1 MKKSRGRTGRKRRR
15 KHLQIL
21 GGVSCSHKLEYIKLK
36 KWLKDRGFEDS
47 NLRPAEFWGTGRGL
61 MTTKAL
67 QAGDLIIS
75 LPEKCLLTTG
85 TVLNSCLGEYIM
97 KWKPPVSPLIALCT
111 FLIAEK
117 HAGEK
122 SPWKPYIDVLPKT
135 YTCPVFF
142 EHDAVSLL
150 PEPLRT
156 KAQEQRTMVHELYMS
171 SKAFFSSLQPLFAEN
186 TETIFNYSALE
197 WAWCTV
203 NTRTIYMKHSQR
215 ECFSIEPDVYALA
228 PYLDLLNHSPN
239 VQVKAAFNE
248 QTRSYE
254 IWTNSQCKRYE
265 EVFICY
271 GPHDNQRL
279 LLEYGFVAMDNPHSS
294 VYVSSDTLLKYF
306 PPLDKQRNAKLSIL
320 RDNDFLENL
329 TFGWDGPSWRLLT
342 ALKLLNLG
350 ADEFWGIQ
358 QMIVFKHFGSST
370 CWRRT
375 LLGDVISARNEQ
387 QTLNITT
394 KICHFLI
401 EETQHVLLQISQ
413 LKRSKENLQMH
424 LALVEALHLENL
436 KILQKSAESL
446 CSLRMATT

>member
-1 MKKSRGRTGRKRRR
+1 MRQNLFLNMKKSRGRTGRKRRR
-15 KHLQIL
+15 KHLQSFMD
-21 GGVSCSHKLEYIKLK
+21 GVSCSHKLEYINLK

-47 NLRPAEFWGTGRGL
+47 NLRPAQFWDTGRGL

-67 QAGDLIIS
+67 QAGDLVIS

-85 TVLNSCLGEYIM
+85 TVLSSCLGEYIK

-122 SPWKPYIDVLPKT
+122 SLWKPYLDVLPKT
-135 YTCPVFF
+135 YTCPVCL
-142 EHDAVSLL
+142 EHDVVSLL
-150 PEPLRT
+150 PEPLRK
-156 KAQEQRTMVHELYMS
+156 KAQEQRTTVHELYMS

-186 TETIFNYSALE
+186 TGTIFNYSALE
-197 WAWCTV
+197 WAWCTI

-215 ECFSIEPDVYALA
+215 ECFSLEPDVYALA

-254 IWTNSQCKRYE
+254 IRTNSQCKKYK

-279 LLEYGFVAMDNPHSS
+279 LLEYGFVAMNNPHSS

-306 PPLDKQRNAKLSIL
+306 PPLDKQRNAKISIL
-320 RDNDFLENL
+320 KDHDFLENL
-329 TFGWDGPSWRLLT
+329 TFGWDGPSWRLFT
-342 ALKLLNLG
+342 ALKLLSLG
-350 ADEFWGIQ
+350 ADEFT
-358 QMIVFKHFGSST
+358 S
-370 CWRRT
+370 WRRT

-387 QTLNITT
+387 QTLTITA

-401 EETQHVLLQISQ
+401 EETQHALLQISQ
-413 LKRSKENLQMH
+413 LKRNKENLKNQ
-424 LALVEALHLENL
+424 LTLVEALRLEDL
-436 KILQKSAESL
+436 KILQKSAEIL
-446 CSLRMATT
+446 CNLNMATT

>member
-1 MKKSRGRTGRKRRR
+1 MKKNRGRTGRRRRR
-15 KHLQIL
+15 KHLQSFMD
-21 GGVSCSHKLEYIKLK
+21 GVNCSHKLEYIKLK
-36 KWLKDRGFEDS
+36 KWLKDRGFEDK
-47 NLRPAEFWGTGRGL
+47 NLRPAQFWDTGRGL
-61 MTTKAL
+61 MATKAL

-85 TVLNSCLGEYIM
+85 TVLSSCLGEYIM
-97 KWKPPVSPLIALCT
+97 RWKPPVSPLIALCT

-122 SPWKPYIDVLPKT
+122 SLWKPYLDVLPKT
-135 YTCPVFF
+135 YTCPVSL
-142 EHDAVSLL
+142 EHDVVSLL
-150 PEPLRT
+150 PEPLRK
-156 KAQEQRTMVHELYMS
+156 KAQEQRAMVHELYMS

-186 TETIFNYSALE
+186 TGTIFNYSALE

-215 ECFSIEPDVYALA
+215 ECFSLEPDVYALA
-228 PYLDLLNHSPN
+228 PYLDLLNHRPN

-254 IWTNSQCKRYE
+254 IWTNSQCKKYE

-279 LLEYGFVAMDNPHSS
+279 LLEYGFVATDNPHSS
-294 VYVSSDTLLKYF
+294 VYVSSDTLLRYF

-320 RDNDFLENL
+320 KDHDFLENL

-342 ALKLLNLG
+342 ALKLLCLQ
-350 ADEFWGIQ
+350 ADEF
-358 QMIVFKHFGSST
+358 T

-375 LLGDVISARNEQ
+375 LLGDLISARNEQ
-387 QTLNITT
+387 QTLNITA

-413 LKRSKENLQMH
+413 LKRSKENLKKN
-424 LALVEALHLENL
+424 LALVEALRLEDL
-436 KILQKSAESL
+436 KILQKSAEIL
-446 CSLRMATT
+446 CNLNMATT

>member
-15 KHLQIL
+15 KHVQSFVD
-21 GGVSCSHKLEYIKLK
+21 GVNCSSKLEYIKLK

-47 NLRPAEFWGTGRGL
+47 SLRPAQFWDTGRGL

-85 TVLNSCLGEYIM
+85 TVLRSCLGEYIT

-122 SPWKPYIDVLPKT
+122 SLWKPYLDVLPKT
-135 YTCPVFF
+135 YTCPVYL
-142 EHDAVSLL
+142 EHDVVSLL
-150 PEPLRT
+150 PEPLRK
-156 KAQEQRTMVHELYMS
+156 KAEEQRTMVHELYVS
-171 SKAFFSSLQPLFAEN
+171 SEPFFSSLQPLFAEN
-186 TETIFNYSALE
+186 TGTIFNYSALK
-197 WAWCTV
+197 WAWCTI

-215 ECFSIEPDVYALA
+215 ECFSLEPDVYALA

-239 VQVKAAFNE
+239 VQVKTAFNE

-254 IWTNSQCKRYE
+254 IRTNSQCKKYE

-279 LLEYGFVAMDNPHSS
+279 LLEYGFVAMNNPHSS

-306 PPLDKQRNAKLSIL
+306 PPLDKQRNAKISIL
-320 RDNDFLENL
+320 KDHDFLENL

-342 ALKLLNLG
+342 ALKLLSLG
-350 ADEFWGIQ
+350 ADEF
-358 QMIVFKHFGSST
+358 T

-387 QTLNITT
+387 QTLNIAA
-394 KICHFLI
+394 KICNFLI
-401 EETQHVLLQISQ
+401 EETQHVLLQ
-413 LKRSKENLQMH
+413 LKRNKENLKKH
-424 LALVEALHLENL
+424 LALVEALRLEDL
-436 KILQKSAESL
+436 KILQKSAEIL
-446 CSLRMATT
+446 CNLNMATT

>member
-1 MKKSRGRTGRKRRR
+1 MKKSRGRTGRKRGR
-15 KHLQIL
+15 KRLQSFM
-21 GGVSCSHKLEYIKLK
+21 GGVNCSHKLEYIKLK

-47 NLRPAEFWGTGRGL
+47 HLRPAQFWDTGRGL
-61 MTTKAL
+61 MATKAL
-67 QAGDLIIS
+67 QAGDLVVS

-85 TVLNSCLGEYIM
+85 TVLSSCLGEYIV

-122 SPWKPYIDVLPKT
+122 SLWKPYLDVLPKT
-135 YTCPVFF
+135 YTCPVCL
-142 EHDAVSLL
+142 EHDVVSLL
-150 PEPLRT
+150 PEPLRK
-156 KAQEQRTMVHELYMS
+156 KAEEQRATVHELYMS

-186 TETIFNYSALE
+186 TGTIFNYSALK
-197 WAWCTV
+197 WAWSTI

-215 ECFSIEPDVYALA
+215 ECFSLEPDVYALA

-254 IWTNSQCKRYE
+254 IRTNSRCKKYK

-279 LLEYGFVAMDNPHSS
+279 LLEYGFVAMNNPHSC
-294 VYVSSDTLLKYF
+294 VYVTSDTLLKCF
-306 PPLDKQRNAKLSIL
+306 PPLDKQRNAKISIL
-320 RDNDFLENL
+320 KDHDFLENL

-342 ALKLLNLG
+342 ALKLLSLG
-350 ADEFWGIQ
+350 ADEF
-358 QMIVFKHFGSST
+358 T

-387 QTLNITT
+387 QTLTVT
-394 KICHFLI
+394 AKICHFLI
-401 EETQHVLLQISQ
+401 EETQRALLQISQ
-413 LKRSKENLQMH
+413 LKRNKENLKKH
-424 LALVEALHLENL
+424 LALVEALRLEDL
-436 KILQKSAESL
+436 KILQKSAEIICNL
-446 CSLRMATT
+446 NMATT

>member
-15 KHLQIL
+15 KHLQSFMD
-21 GGVSCSHKLEYIKLK
+21 GVNCSHQLEYITLK

-47 NLRPAEFWGTGRGL
+47 NLRPAQFWDTGRGL

-75 LPEKCLLTTG
+75 LPEKCLLTTA
-85 TVLNSCLGEYIM
+85 TVLSSCLGEYIM

-122 SPWKPYIDVLPKT
+122 SLWKPYLDILPKT
-135 YTCPVFF
+135 YTCPVYL
-142 EHDAVSLL
+142 EHDVVSLF
-150 PEPLRT
+150 PEPLRK
-156 KAQEQRTMVHELYMS
+156 KAQEQRTTIHELYVS

-215 ECFSIEPDVYALA
+215 ECFSLEPDIYALA

-239 VQVKAAFNE
+239 VQVMGAFNE

-254 IWTNSQCKRYE
+254 IRTNSQCKKYE

-279 LLEYGFVAMDNPHSS
+279 LLEYGFVAMNNPHSS
-294 VYVSSDTLLKYF
+294 VYVSSATLLKYF
-306 PPLDKQRNAKLSIL
+306 PPLDKQRNAKISIL
-320 RDNDFLENL
+320 KDHDFLGNL

-342 ALKLLNLG
+342 ALKLLSLG
-350 ADEFWGIQ
+350 ADEF
-358 QMIVFKHFGSST
+358 T
-370 CWRRT
+370 CWKRT
-375 LLGDVISARNEQ
+375 LLGGVISARNEQ
-387 QTLNITT
+387 QTLTIAT

-401 EETQHVLLQISQ
+401 EETQHVLLQISH
-413 LKRSKENLQMH
+413 LKRSRDNLKNH
-424 LALVEALHLENL
+424 LALAEALRLEDL
-436 KILQKSAESL
+436 KILQKSAGIL
-446 CSLRMATT
+446 HDLNMVTT

>member
-15 KHLQIL
+15 KHLRSL
-21 GGVSCSHKLEYIKLK
+21 CAVNCSHKLEYIKLK

-47 NLRPAEFWGTGRGL
+47 NLRPAEFLGTGRGL

-85 TVLNSCLGEYIM
+85 TVLSSCLGEYIM

-117 HAGEK
+117 HIGEK

-135 YTCPVFF
+135 YTCPVCL
-142 EHDAVSLL
+142 EHDA
-150 PEPLRT
+150 
-156 KAQEQRTMVHELYMS
+156 
-171 SKAFFSSLQPLFAEN
+171 PLFAESA
-186 TETIFNYSALE
+186 ETIFNYSALE
-197 WAWCTV
+197 WAWCTI

-215 ECFSIEPDVYALA
+215 ECFSLEPDVYALA

-254 IWTNSQCKRYE
+254 IRTNSQCKRYE

-320 RDNDFLENL
+320 RDHDFLENL

-350 ADEFWGIQ
+350 ADEF
-358 QMIVFKHFGSST
+358 T

-387 QTLNITT
+387 QTLNITA

-413 LKRSKENLQMH
+413 LKRSKENLKTH
-424 LALVEALHLENL
+424 LALVEALRLENL
-436 KILQKSAESL
+436 KILQRSAEIL
-446 CSLRMATT
+446 CNLSMATT

>member
-15 KHLQIL
+15 KHLRSL
-21 GGVSCSHKLEYIKLK
+21 CAVNCSHKLEYIKLK

-47 NLRPAEFWGTGRGL
+47 NLRPAEFLGTGRGL

-85 TVLNSCLGEYIM
+85 TVLSSCLGEYIM

-117 HAGEK
+117 HIGEK

-135 YTCPVFF
+135 YTCPVCL
-142 EHDAVSLL
+142 EHDA
-150 PEPLRT
+150 
-156 KAQEQRTMVHELYMS
+156 
-171 SKAFFSSLQPLFAEN
+171 PLFAES

-197 WAWCTV
+197 WAWCTI

-215 ECFSIEPDVYALA
+215 ECFSLEPDVYALA

-254 IWTNSQCKRYE
+254 IRTNSQCKRYE

-320 RDNDFLENL
+320 RDHDFLENL

-342 ALKLLNLG
+342 ALKLLSLG
-350 ADEFWGIQ
+350 ADEF
-358 QMIVFKHFGSST
+358 T

-387 QTLNITT
+387 QTLNITA

-401 EETQHVLLQISQ
+401 EETHHVLLQISQ
-413 LKRSKENLQMH
+413 LKRSKENLKTH
-424 LALVEALHLENL
+424 LALVEALRWENL
-436 KILQKSAESL
+436 KILQRSAEIL
-446 CSLRMATT
+446 CNLSMATT

>member
-15 KHLQIL
+15 KHLKSFMD
-21 GGVSCSHKLEYIKLK
+21 GVNCSHQLEYIKLK
-36 KWLKDRGFEDS
+36 KWLKERGFEDS
-47 NLRPAEFWGTGRGL
+47 NLRPAEFWETGRGL

-85 TVLNSCLGEYIM
+85 TVLSSCLGGHIV
-97 KWKPPVSPLIALCT
+97 KWKPPVSPLLALCT

-122 SPWKPYIDVLPKT
+122 SPWKPYLDVLPQT
-135 YTCPVFF
+135 YTCPACW
-142 EHDAVSLL
+142 EPDAINLL
-150 PEPLRT
+150 PKPLKK
-156 KAQEQRTMVHELYMS
+156 KAQEQKLLIQELFRS

-186 TETIFNYSALE
+186 TGTIFNFSALE

-203 NTRTIYMKHSQR
+203 NTRTIYMKHPHR
-215 ECFSIEPDVYALA
+215 ECFSLEPDVYALA

-248 QTRSYE
+248 RTRSYE
-254 IWTNSQCKRYE
+254 IWTNSQCKKYQ

-294 VYVSSDTLLKYF
+294 VYVSADTLLKYF
-306 PPLDKQRNAKLSIL
+306 SPLDKQRKAKISIL
-320 RDNDFLENL
+320 KDHDFLDRT
-329 TFGWDGPSWRLLT
+329 TFGIQ
-342 ALKLLNLG
+342 LG
-350 ADEFWGIQ
+350 SAANNSVF
-358 QMIVFKHFGSST
+358 FKHSGSSA
-370 CWRRT
+370 CWRRI
-375 LLGDVISARNEQ
+375 LLGDVRNEQ
-387 QTLNITT
+387 QALGTAA

-413 LKRSKENLQMH
+413 LKKDKENLKSQ
-424 LALVEALHLENL
+424 LALVEMLRSEDL
-436 KILQKSAESL
+436 KILQKSAEIL
-446 CSLRMATT
+446 CNLNFGTT

>member
-15 KHLQIL
+15 KHLQSFVD
-21 GGVSCSHKLEYIKLK
+21 GVNCSNKPEYIKLK
-36 KWLKDRGFEDS
+36 KWLKGRGFEDS
-47 NLRPAEFWGTGRGL
+47 NLRPAEFWDTGRGL

-67 QAGDLIIS
+67 QVRDLVIS
-75 LPEKCLLTTG
+75 LPEKCILTTD
-85 TVLNSCLGEYIM
+85 TVLSSGLGEYIM

-122 SPWKPYIDVLPKT
+122 SLWKPYLDVLPKT
-135 YTCPVFF
+135 YTCPVCL

-156 KAQEQRTMVHELYMS
+156 KAQEQRTMVHELYRS

-186 TETIFNYSALE
+186 TESVFNYSALE
-197 WAWCTV
+197 WAWCAI
-203 NTRTIYMKHSQR
+203 NTRTIYMKHLQR
-215 ECFSIEPDVYALA
+215 ECFSLEPDVYALA

-254 IWTNSQCKRYE
+254 IRTNSQCKKYE

-279 LLEYGFVAMDNPHSS
+279 LLEYGFVAMNNPHSS
-294 VYVSSDTLLKYF
+294 VYVSSDILLKYF
-306 PPLDKQRNAKLSIL
+306 PPLDKQRKAKISIL
-320 RDNDFLENL
+320 KDHDFLENL

-342 ALKLLNLG
+342 ALKLLSLE
-350 ADEFWGIQ
+350 ADEFT
-358 QMIVFKHFGSST
+358 S
-370 CWRRT
+370 WRRI

-387 QTLNITT
+387 QALTITA
-394 KICHFLI
+394 KICHFLL

-413 LKRSKENLQMH
+413 LKRNKENLKNQ
-424 LALVEALHLENL
+424 LALVEALRLEDL
-436 KILQKSAESL
+436 KILQKSAEIL
-446 CSLRMATT
+446 CNVNMTT

>member
-15 KHLQIL
+15 KHLQSFMD
-21 GGVSCSHKLEYIKLK
+21 GVNSSHKMEYIKLK

-47 NLRPAEFWGTGRGL
+47 NLRPAQFWDTGRGL

-85 TVLNSCLGEYIM
+85 TVLSSCLGEYIM

-122 SPWKPYIDVLPKT
+122 SLWKPYLDVLPKT
-135 YTCPVFF
+135 YTCPVCL
-142 EHDAVSLL
+142 EHDV
-150 PEPLRT
+150 
-156 KAQEQRTMVHELYMS
+156 
-171 SKAFFSSLQPLFAEN
+171 PLFAEN
-186 TETIFNYSALE
+186 TGTIFNYSALE
-197 WAWCTV
+197 WAWCTI

-215 ECFSIEPDVYALA
+215 ECFSLEPDVYALA

-254 IWTNSQCKRYE
+254 IWTNSQCKKYE

-279 LLEYGFVAMDNPHSS
+279 LLEYGFVTMNNPHSS

-306 PPLDKQRNAKLSIL
+306 PPLDKQRNAKIAIL
-320 RDNDFLENL
+320 KDHDFLENL

-342 ALKLLNLG
+342 ALKLLSLG
-350 ADEFWGIQ
+350 ADEF
-358 QMIVFKHFGSST
+358 T

-375 LLGDVISARNEQ
+375 LLGDVISVRNEQ
-387 QTLNITT
+387 QTLNITA
-394 KICHFLI
+394 KICHFLM

-413 LKRSKENLQMH
+413 LKSNKENLKKQ
-424 LALVEALHLENL
+424 LALVEALRLEDL
-436 KILQKSAESL
+436 KILQKSAEIL
-446 CSLRMATT
+446 CDLNMATT

>member
-1 MKKSRGRTGRKRRR
+1 MKQSRGRTGRKRRR
-15 KHLQIL
+15 KHLQSFME
-21 GGVSCSHKLEYIKLK
+21 GVNCSHKLEYIKLK
-36 KWLKDRGFEDS
+36 KWLKDRGFEDN
-47 NLRPAEFWGTGRGL
+47 NLRPAEFWDTGRGL
-61 MTTKAL
+61 MTTKTL
-67 QAGDLIIS
+67 QAEDLIIS

-85 TVLNSCLGEYIM
+85 TVLSSSLGEYIT

-117 HAGEK
+117 HAGDK
-122 SPWKPYIDVLPKT
+122 SLWKPYLDVLPKT
-135 YTCPVFF
+135 YTCPVCL
-142 EHDAVSLL
+142 EHDVVSLL

-156 KAQEQRTMVHELYMS
+156 KAWEQRTTVHELYMS
-171 SKAFFSSLQPLFAEN
+171 AQAFFSSLQPLFAEN
-186 TETIFNYSALE
+186 TGTIFNYSAVE
-197 WAWCTV
+197 WAWCTI
-203 NTRTIYMKHSQR
+203 NTRTIYMKHPQR
-215 ECFSIEPDVYALA
+215 ECFSPEPDVYALA

-254 IWTNSQCKRYE
+254 IRTNSQCKKYE

-320 RDNDFLENL
+320 KDHDFLENL

-342 ALKLLNLG
+342 ALKLLSLG
-350 ADEFWGIQ
+350 ADEF
-358 QMIVFKHFGSST
+358 T

-387 QTLNITT
+387 QTLNVTT

-413 LKRSKENLQMH
+413 LKKNKENLRKH
-424 LALVEALHLENL
+424 LALAEALHLENL
-436 KILQKSAESL
+436 KILQKSAEIL
-446 CSLRMATT
+446 CNLNMATS

>member
-1 MKKSRGRTGRKRRR
+1 MKKSRGRTCRKRRR
-15 KHLQIL
+15 KHLRSCMD
-21 GGVSCSHKLEYIKLK
+21 GVNCSHKLEYIKLK

-47 NLRPAEFWGTGRGL
+47 NLRPAEFRDTGRGV

-67 QAGDLIIS
+67 QTGDLIIS
-75 LPEKCLLTTG
+75 LPEKCLLTTA
-85 TVLNSCLGEYIM
+85 TVLSSCLGEYIM

-122 SPWKPYIDVLPKT
+122 SLWKPYLDVLPET
-135 YTCPVFF
+135 YTCPVSL
-142 EHDAVSLL
+142 EHDIVNLL
-150 PEPLRT
+150 PQPLRK
-156 KAQEQRTMVHELYMS
+156 KALEQRTTVHELYMS

-186 TETIFNYSALE
+186 TGTIFNYSALE
-197 WAWCTV
+197 WAWCTI

-215 ECFSIEPDVYALA
+215 ECFSLEPDVYALA

-239 VQVKAAFNE
+239 VQVRAAFNE

-254 IWTNSQCKRYE
+254 IWTNSQCKKYE
-265 EVFICY
+265 EVFISY

-279 LLEYGFVAMDNPHSS
+279 LLEYGFVAIDNPHSS
-294 VYVSSDTLLKYF
+294 VYVSSDTLLRYF
-306 PPLDKQRNAKLSIL
+306 PPLDKQRSAKLSIL
-320 RDNDFLENL
+320 KDHDFLDNL

-342 ALKLLNLG
+342 ALKLLSLG
-350 ADEFWGIQ
+350 ADEF
-358 QMIVFKHFGSST
+358 T

-387 QTLNITT
+387 QTLSITA

-413 LKRSKENLQMH
+413 LKRSKEKLKKH
-424 LALVEALHLENL
+424 LALVEALRLEDL
-436 KILQKSAESL
+436 KILQKSAEIL
-446 CSLRMATT
+446 CNLNMATA

>member
-1 MKKSRGRTGRKRRR
+1 MKKNRGRTGRKRRR
-15 KHLQIL
+15 KHLQSFMN
-21 GGVSCSHKLEYIKLK
+21 GVNCSHKLEYIKLK

-47 NLRPAEFWGTGRGL
+47 NLRPVEFWDTGRGL
-61 MTTKAL
+61 MTTKAI
-67 QAGDLIIS
+67 QAGELVIS

-85 TVLNSCLGEYIM
+85 TVLHSCLGEYIT

-117 HAGEK
+117 HAGAK
-122 SPWKPYIDVLPKT
+122 SLWKPYLDVLPKT
-135 YTCPVFF
+135 YTCPVCL
-142 EHDAVSLL
+142 EQDVVSLL
-150 PEPLRT
+150 PEPLRK

-203 NTRTIYMKHSQR
+203 NTRTVYMKHSQR
-215 ECFSIEPDVYALA
+215 ECFSLEPDVYALA

-254 IWTNSQCKRYE
+254 IRTDSQCKKYE

-279 LLEYGFVAMDNPHSS
+279 LLEYGFVAIDNPHSS
-294 VYVSSDTLLKYF
+294 VYVSSDTLFRYF

-320 RDNDFLENL
+320 KNHDFLENL

-350 ADEFWGIQ
+350 EDEF
-358 QMIVFKHFGSST
+358 T
-370 CWRRT
+370 CWKRT
-375 LLGDVISARNEQ
+375 LLGDVISATNEE
-387 QTLNITT
+387 QTLDVTE
-394 KICHFLI
+394 KICFFLI

-413 LKRSKENLQMH
+413 LKRDKENLKNH
-424 LALVEALHLENL
+424 LALVEALRFEDM
-436 KILQKSAESL
+436 KILQKSAEIL
-446 CSLRMATT
+446 CNSKMATT